1 MIFTLS
7 LANKKKYE
15 FHSKI
20 SRLDTFSGGLVARL
34 QSRAAC
40 GVFDIISWMDTLSSG
55 LVATLHYSLVEFVKI
70 GRYLDWT
77 PFAANWK
84 VDILLEFL
92 TLSPK
97 ND

>member
-1 MIFTLS
+1 
-7 LANKKKYE
+7 
-15 FHSKI
+15 
-20 SRLDTFSGGLVARL
+20 
-34 QSRAAC
+34 
-40 GVFDIISWMDTLSSG
+40 MDTLSSG